1 MPPKDYL
8 RLRFPTLGERLPR
21 TRLASL
27 PTVLTQASTRF
38 AGAERMLL
46 IKRDDQTG
54 SIYGGNKVRK
64 LEYIFPRA
72 RARRCLRIATF
83 GAAGSNHAL
92 ATALYAKFSGFECT
106 CFLSQQASTPLVAA
120 TLNKHIRNGTELV
133 PFSGDYA
140 TRLSILRE
148 HLWGRHA
155 WVIPLGGSS
164 WLGTVGFVAAGL
176 EVADQL
182 ATAGYPTP
190 DRLYV
195 AAGTMGSAVGI
206 ALGFA
211 LAGVDTEVQAVRVS
225 DTSIMNQGA
234 LDRLLR
240 KTVLL
245 MHSQDDSV
253 PADLAEVAR
262 IRIRDDFFGPGYAR
276 GTPATDEAIDFAANS
291 LGLVLETTYTA
302 KAMSALL
309 SDWRSGENF
318 SAMYWHTYS
327 SAALDVPTDRVLDE
341 TALPASF
348 LRYFG
353 QGAESVVGDRN
364 IRG

>member
-1 MPPKDYL
+1 MPEQDFL
-8 RLRFPTLGERLPR
+8 RSRFPTLGERLPR

-27 PTVLTQASTRF
+27 PTPLSQASTRLG
-38 AGAERMLL
+38 GAERTLL
-46 IKRDDQTG
+46 IKHDDQTG
-54 SIYGGNKVRK
+54 SMYGGNKVRK

-92 ATALYAKFSGFECT
+92 ATALYAMFSGFECT
-106 CFLSQQASTPLVAA
+106 CFLSQQAKTPLVAA
-120 TLNKHIRNGTELV
+120 TLNKHIRNGTEIV
-133 PFSGDYA
+133 RFGGDYP
-140 TRLSILRE
+140 TRLRILRK

-164 WLGTVGFVAAGL
+164 WLGTIGFVAAGL

-182 ATAGYPTP
+182 ATAGHAPP
-190 DRLYV
+190 DRLYI
-195 AAGTMGSAVGI
+195 AAGTMGSAVGV

-211 LAGVDTEVQAVRVS
+211 LAGLGTEVQAVRVS
-225 DTSIMNQGA
+225 DPSIMNQGA

-240 KTVLL
+240 KTAS
-245 MHSQDDSV
+245 MMRRHDDSV
-253 PADLAEVAR
+253 PAGLAETAR

-276 GTPATDEAIDFAANS
+276 GTPATEEAIDFAAS
-291 LGLVLETTYTA
+291 ALGLGLETTYTA

-309 SDWRSGENF
+309 SDWRSGESF

-341 TALPASF
+341 AALPAAF
-348 LRYFG
+348 LRYFD
-353 QGAESVVGDRN
+353 QE
-364 IRG
+364 

>member
-1 MPPKDYL
+1 M
-8 RLRFPTLGERLPR
+8 
-21 TRLASL
+21 L
-27 PTVLTQASTRF
+27 PTPLTQASTRF
-38 AGAERMLL
+38 AGAERRLL
-46 IKRDDQTG
+46 VKRDDQTG
-54 SIYGGNKVRK
+54 SLYGGNKVRK

-92 ATALYAKFSGFECT
+92 ATALYAKFAGFECT
-106 CFLSQQASTPLVAA
+106 CFLSQQAKTPLVAA

-133 PFSGDYA
+133 RFSGDYP
-140 TRLSILRE
+140 TRLGILRE
-148 HLWGRHA
+148 HLWGRHT

-164 WLGTVGFVAAGL
+164 WLGTIGFVAAGL

-182 ATAGYPTP
+182 VTGDYPIP
-190 DRLYV
+190 DHVYI

-211 LAGVDTEVQAVRVS
+211 LAGIDTEVQAVRVS
-225 DTSIMNQGA
+225 DASIMNQGA

-240 KTVLL
+240 KTAL
-245 MHSQDDSV
+245 MMRRHDDSV
-253 PADLAEVAR
+253 PTDLAESAR
-262 IRIRDDFFGPGYAR
+262 LRIRDEFFGPGYAR
-276 GTPATDEAIDFAANS
+276 GTPSTDEAIDFAADA
-291 LGLVLETTYTA
+291 LGLRLETTYTA

-309 SDWRSGENF
+309 SDWRSGERF

-341 TALPASF
+341 SALPDSF
-348 LRYFG
+348 LRFF
-353 QGAESVVGDRN
+353 D
-364 IRG
+364 